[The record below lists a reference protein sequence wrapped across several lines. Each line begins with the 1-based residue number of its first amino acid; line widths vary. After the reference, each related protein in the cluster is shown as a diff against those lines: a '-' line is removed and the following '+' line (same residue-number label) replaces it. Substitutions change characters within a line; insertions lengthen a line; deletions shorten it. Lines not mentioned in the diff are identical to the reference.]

1 MLISKYFLRKVTWIM
16 LRNMENLEKL
26 LKRFKES
33 KAFSSDEIEPNI
45 YFILKTT
52 TLLQSK
58 VYLIKIYPIDALVI
72 AVVIF

>member
-1 MLISKYFLRKVTWIM
+1 VENISNKKS
-16 LRNMENLEKL
+16 
-26 LKRFKES
+26 LKEYI
-33 KAFSSDEIEPNI
+33 FSF